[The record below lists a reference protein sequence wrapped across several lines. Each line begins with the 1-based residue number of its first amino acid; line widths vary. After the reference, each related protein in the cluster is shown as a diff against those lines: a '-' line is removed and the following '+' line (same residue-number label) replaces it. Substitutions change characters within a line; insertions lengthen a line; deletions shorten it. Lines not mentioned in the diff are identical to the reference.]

1 MSSYIKYLIYLHI
14 IVFIFGFTGILGRV
28 ITLDEFNTVWYRMLI
43 AFLGLAIFSIFWRK
57 GEKLSQKAILMLLGT
72 GVITAA
78 HWITFFG
85 SIKASNV
92 SVALAC
98 ISSAALFTSLIE
110 PLFFKRRFD
119 WSELILGIATI
130 VGIIIITQA
139 AFEYWL
145 GITLSLISAMLA
157 ALFGTLNGVYVR
169 KGWDSVKISTIE
181 MLGGFLALTVYLIVS
196 GKTWI
201 HPDQLGMSN
210 LLWLLILGIICT
222 SFAFV
227 ASVFVMK
234 ELSPFTVAL
243 SINLEP
249 IYAIILAVILFP
261 ESEKMTWNFYL
272 GAIII
277 ILTVMTNAILK
288 KRKRKKLMLQQ
299 KPV

>member
-1 MSSYIKYLIYLHI
+1 
-14 IVFIFGFTGILGRV
+14 VFIFGFTGILGRV

-43 AFLGLAIFSIFWRK
+43 AFLGLAIFSIFWKK
-57 GEKLSQKAILMLLGT
+57 GEKLSKKSILMLLGT

-119 WSELILGIATI
+119 WSELVLGIATVIGI
-130 VGIIIITQA
+130 VIITQA

-157 ALFGTLNGVYVR
+157 ALFGTLNGVFVR

-181 MLGGFLALTVYLIVS
+181 MLGGFLALTIYLVLS
-196 GKTWI
+196 GKTWVR
-201 HPDQLGMSN
+201 PESLGMNN
-210 LLWLLILGIICT
+210 LFWLLILGIICT

-249 IYAIILAVILFP
+249 IYAIILAVLLFP

-272 GAIII
+272 GAVII

-299 KPV
+299 TPVLP

>member
-1 MSSYIKYLIYLHI
+1 MSSYLKYLIYLHV

-43 AFLGLAIFSIFWRK
+43 AFLGLVIFSVFWRK
-57 GEKLSQKAILMLLGT
+57 GEKLSKKAILMLLGT

-98 ISSAALFTSLIE
+98 VSSAALFTSLIE
-110 PLFFKRRFD
+110 PLFFKRKFD
-119 WSELILGIATI
+119 WSELVLGAATVIGI
-130 VGIIIITQA
+130 VIITQA

-145 GITLSLISAMLA
+145 GIMLSLISAMLA
-157 ALFGTLNGVYVR
+157 ALFGTFNGVFVR
-169 KGWDSVKISTIE
+169 KGWDSVKISTVE
-181 MLGGFLALTVYLIVS
+181 MLGGFLALTLYLIVS
-196 GKTWI
+196 GETWVKPE
-201 HPDQLGMSN
+201 HLGSSN
-210 LLWLLILGIICT
+210 LFWLLILGIVCT

-249 IYAIILAVILFP
+249 IYAIILAVFLFP
-261 ESEKMTWNFYL
+261 ESEKMSWNFYL
-272 GAIII
+272 GAVII
-277 ILTVMTNAILK
+277 ILTVMTNAIIK
-288 KRKRKKLMLQQ
+288 KRRRKKITLQQ
-299 KPV
+299 TPV